1 MANDHSK
8 IILEAGVSFAKWKSG
23 LQAKLARR
31 NVLGHVFH
39 DIPGIR
45 PIMIP
50 VIQTTD
56 NLPSLSTEHEHKLE
70 QWILG
75 EIEAK
80 NIIINR
86 LSSSVCPQNYDNMKA
101 KELYDAIASTR
112 QETAIAPYS
121 TALEN
126 FYL

>member
-45 PIMIP
+45 PVLNP
-50 VIQTTD
+50 VNESTD
-56 NLPSLSTEHEHKLE
+56 YPPTLSTEQEH
-70 QWILG
+70 
-75 EIEAK
+75 
-80 NIIINR
+80 
-86 LSSSVCPQNYDNMKA
+86 
-101 KELYDAIASTR
+101 
-112 QETAIAPYS
+112 
-121 TALEN
+121 
-126 FYL
+126 